1 MKCYSI
7 IFSWLKNCFWLGLF
21 IYYFFSF
28 YTIFFSLF
36 LFFCSF
42 FVLSPLFFIALIE
55 EEVFSAAAASAS
67 TEDDSIEILQVY
79 SREISRWMLDTV
91 KIRAAS
97 SASSAMDASAPH
109 TPSPSL
115 EPTASEDEWWSLD
128 FGLSVDFSGGW
139 FWIDFEAKFD
149 LS

>member
-1 MKCYSI
+1 M
-7 IFSWLKNCFWLGLF
+7 
-21 IYYFFSF
+21 
-28 YTIFFSLF
+28 
-36 LFFCSF
+36 
-42 FVLSPLFFIALIE
+42 LSPLFFIALIE
-55 EEVFSAAAASAS
+55 EEAFSAAAASAS

-79 SREISRWMLDTV
+79 SREISRRMLDTV

-97 SASSAMDASAPH
+97 SASSAVDASAPH

-139 FWIDFEAKFD
+139 FWIDFEVKFD
-149 LS
+149 LG